1 MAEQSLHFR
10 LLGAAWSLEI
20 PPNARAVLDKHVQR
34 GWMKRE
40 VVGQLYTRD
49 LTTEV
54 VVVDVVTKLP
64 AQWSAFAGVG
74 FDLRHAEAERERLFE
89 QGLHCLG
96 FWHTHP
102 ESIPHPSGTD
112 LQMAAD
118 HANASKR
125 LFTGLLFLIVGKAPF
140 PLGLGVWLHDGH
152 QALRA
157 EPESAA
163 TEQLQSTHRKMGR

>member
-1 MAEQSLHFR
+1 MADQSLRFR
-10 LLGAAWSLEI
+10 LPGAAWSLEI
-20 PPNARAVLDKHVQR
+20 PSDSLSVLKKHAQC

-40 VVGQLYTRD
+40 VVGQLYALD
-49 LTTEV
+49 LTKEV
-54 VVVDVVTKLP
+54 VVVDMVTKLP

-74 FDLRHAEAERERLFE
+74 FDLRDAEAERERLFE

-102 ESIPHPSGTD
+102 EPIPYPSGTD

-118 HANASKR
+118 HANASKS

-140 PLGLGVWLHDGH
+140 PQGLGVWLHDGH

-157 EPESAA
+157 APE
-163 TEQLQSTHRKMGR
+163 EL

>member
-1 MAEQSLHFR
+1 MADRGLRFR
-10 LLGAAWSLEI
+10 LPGAAWCLEI
-20 PPNARAVLDKHVQR
+20 PHDGLAVLKKHAQR

-40 VVGQLYTRD
+40 AVGQLYARD

-54 VVVDVVTKLP
+54 VVVDAVTKLP

-74 FDLRHAEAERERLFE
+74 FDLRDAEAERERLFQ

-102 ESIPHPSGTD
+102 EPIPHPSGTD

-118 HANASKR
+118 HANASR
-125 LFTGLLFLIVGKAPF
+125 SLFTGLLFLIVGQASF
-140 PLGLGVWLHDGH
+140 PQGLGVWLHDGK

-157 EPESAA
+157 TLEE
-163 TEQLQSTHRKMGR
+163 L